1 MNKIYKYYHAI
12 AENITEIIPN
22 QNGDFGCNI
31 LYVDKINY
39 PELKKILNQ
48 FKDIKPSNNISVI
61 LADKNADIS
70 RFNLPEY
77 DDEKISVKI
86 SNLVEVCISNVLYKQ
101 PIQYQEACTML
112 LVWIRSN
119 VQVAKKYF
127 PAYESTETQMKLLTT
142 DAVVKQYEKS
152 RKLDEIYEA
161 VGYEDVSKVISLL
174 KQNKDDNK
182 INLIN
187 YADEIGVCFSTN
199 DFPENYSYEQFHKFI
214 HEIGK
219 SGEKAVFEY
228 IQNDIINLG
237 YSVLSKKDNLIV
249 FNKNENTI
257 QVNMPDTTN
266 YHQSGWDICVT
277 VYQNQ
282 EIIDFHYIEV
292 KTHTENSIYSNSVKL
307 SASQM
312 SMAFK
317 NKEHYHVAF
326 AVAEKKSTNI
336 IKINFYTNIPQLLAD
351 DSIKL
356 NNSVNELIIIG

>member
-1 MNKIYKYYHAI
+1 MELIQNRFKIVQFKSHSNYYENIWHQAWLIMASFIPNKDIYDIFFKLYADDIPEYAPMQSTDVINPKFFRNTIAGIFDIATKYIKETGTIQNLKNSPIFEKDLDYSGVYSWLNKIYKYYHAI

-77 DDEKISVKI
+77 DDE
-86 SNLVEVCISNVLYKQ
+86 
-101 PIQYQEACTML
+101 
-112 LVWIRSN
+112 
-119 VQVAKKYF
+119 
-127 PAYESTETQMKLLTT
+127 
-142 DAVVKQYEKS
+142 
-152 RKLDEIYEA
+152 
-161 VGYEDVSKVISLL
+161 
-174 KQNKDDNK
+174 
-182 INLIN
+182 
-187 YADEIGVCFSTN
+187 IGVCFSTN

-219 SGEKAVFEY
+219 SGEKTVFEY

-237 YSVLSKKDNLIV
+237 YSVLSKKDNFIV

-307 SASQM
+307 STSQM

-336 IKINFYTNIPQLLAD
+336 IKIKFYTNIPQLLAD